1 MTIHEQVPAAGDAV
15 PVARRLFL
23 GLPTWI
29 KAGRAETGGAL
40 SLVEQL
46 IPAGFES
53 PWHVHHDE
61 DESFYI
67 IDGQVTVVVEDRV
80 VTLGAGDYA
89 FGPRG
94 IAHGFRVTGAGDAR
108 LLLMTTGGAFA
119 QFIHESSDPADDPT
133 IGSPA
138 ESDLGRLLAAAE
150 RNGISILGP
159 MPR

>member
-1 MTIHEQVPAAGDAV
+1 MTIREQAPPTGNVA

-29 KAGRAETGGAL
+29 RAGRSETGGAL

-46 IPAGFES
+46 IPSGFES

-61 DESFYI
+61 DESFYVI
-67 IDGQVTVVVEDRV
+67 AGSVMVVVEERV
-80 VTLGAGDYA
+80 VTLGAGDFA

-94 IAHGFRVTGAGDAR
+94 IAHGFRVVGSGDAP

-119 QFIHESSDPADDPT
+119 DFIHETSDPADDAAIPT
-133 IGSPA
+133 SSEPDIA
-138 ESDLGRLLAAAE
+138 RLLAAAE
-150 RNGISILGP
+150 RHGIAILGP